1 MIKRFL
7 TILVAAAIVV
17 TGCGNENTG
26 IQDPVEPDQTGIPE
40 LPADPQEGSTSFQHR
55 IMLLQ
60 HTGTYCPNCPK
71 LMSSLKEVAEEIV
84 KVDIPALTRS
94 GASPA
99 SGF

>member
-1 MIKRFL
+1 MTNRYL
-7 TILVAAAIVV
+7 TILVA
-17 TGCGNENTG
+17 
-26 IQDPVEPDQTGIPE
+26 
-40 LPADPQEGSTSFQHR
+40 ADPQEGSTSFQHR

-60 HTGTYCPNCPK
+60 HTGTYCPNCPT

-94 GASPA
+94 GAYPA